1 MTWMPLTAL
10 SASAEDGQYMTI
22 QTALILGLTLLSSIL
37 LILLISGN
45 RIRKSRRNGG
55 SGENNALLQMGQ
67 RLEQLD
73 RLAGQVDEMSRIF
86 HSPRLRGGL
95 GEVLLED
102 LIRNRLPRDAYAFQY
117 GFSGGQRADA
127 VIRMGSYK
135 VAVDAKFP
143 LEQCES
149 LWERPDQELP
159 RQVSRIFENHARSIA
174 DKYILPREGTL
185 SFALMYIPSENLYYR
200 VFIAP
205 GGSLMK
211 ELLTMGVL
219 PVGPSALFTYLETVL
234 YGFRG
239 FSFSSRNREMM
250 ELIGQLKKDFDGFSR
265 LIRTAGTHL
274 KNFQK
279 TWEESNSRLDGL
291 ERTVRRLDDP
301 VGIDDTP

>member
-1 MTWMPLTAL
+1 MTL
-10 SASAEDGQYMTI
+10 
-22 QTALILGLTLLSSIL
+22 QTALILGLTLLSAIL
-37 LILLISGN
+37 LILLASG
-45 RIRKSRRNGG
+45 RRSRRDGG
-55 SGENNALLQMGQ
+55 GRAGGNDLSENNALLQMGQ

-73 RLAGQVDEMSRIF
+73 RLARQVDEMNRVF

-143 LEQCES
+143 LEQCAP
-149 LWERPDQELP
+149 LWEASGEDLP
-159 RQVSRIFENHARSIA
+159 RSIRKIFTGHARSIA

-200 VFIAP
+200 VFVAP
-205 GGSLMK
+205 GGALME
-211 ELLTMGVL
+211 ELLAMGIL
-219 PVGPSALFTYLETVL
+219 PVGPSSLFCYLETVL

-250 ELIGQLKKDFDGFSR
+250 QLTGQLRKDFEAFSR
-265 LIRTAGTHL
+265 QIRTAGTHL

-279 TWEESNSRLDGL
+279 AWEEGSARLDGL

-301 VGIDDTP
+301 ARRDEARDR